1 MDNNSPPN
9 RKLTE
14 SKSRPPRLDSRS
26 TNQRPPEPAFKEN
39 ESPESITKQPFVL
52 SFLPLEPTL
61 SLIIPVLNQEPRLNE
76 VLDQIHSLLADY
88 RPEVVLVYDVT
99 RPELLDAV
107 RTEQSELEER
117 YESRS
122 VTRTDQRGFGSAL
135 RAGFEVS
142 RGAVII
148 PIMGDCSD
156 DIAAIPRML
165 AAINS
170 GADVVAGARYMP
182 GGAIIGD
189 DAKQQISR
197 YYSKLIKALSSVSC
211 DDVSNSF
218 RAYRRTVWENIPNE
232 SNSFDISVEMTVKA
246 AAEGYR
252 IRQVPAVWTNRAAG
266 QSHFSIMKELPNY
279 GRWVLYAARHA
290 PSRFLLVAL
299 PVSIVSLV
307 MLTGWMFGLGRRR

>member
-1 MDNNSPPN
+1 LASPPSLHYADNNPSP
-9 RKLTE
+9 
-14 SKSRPPRLDSRS
+14 D
-26 TNQRPPEPAFKEN
+26 PEFKEN
-39 ESPESITKQPFVL
+39 ESRILNTKQAFVPR
-52 SFLPLEPTL
+52 FLPLESTL
-61 SLIIPVLNQEPRLNE
+61 SLIIPILDQEPRLAE
-76 VLDQIHSLLADY
+76 VLDQIQSLLADY
-88 RPEVVLVYDVT
+88 RPEIVLVYDVT

-107 RTEQSELEER
+107 LAEQREMEER
-117 YESRS
+117 FGARS

-135 RAGFEVS
+135 RAGFEASQGDVM
-142 RGAVII
+142 I
-148 PIMGDCSD
+148 PVMGDCSD
-156 DIAAIPRML
+156 DIAAIPPML
-165 AAINS
+165 AAIDD
-170 GADVVAGARYMP
+170 GADIVAGARYIP

-197 YYSKLIKALSSVSC
+197 YYSKIVRALSSVSC

-218 RAYRRTVWENIPNE
+218 RAYRRAVWENISNE

-252 IRQVPAVWTNRAAG
+252 IEQVPAVWTNRAAG

-279 GRWVLYAARHA
+279 GRWVLYAARRA

-299 PVSIVSLV
+299 PVSVVSLV

>member
-1 MDNNSPPN
+1 MLEKITA
-9 RKLTE
+9 RTK
-14 SKSRPPRLDSRS
+14 
-26 TNQRPPEPAFKEN
+26 QN
-39 ESPESITKQPFVL
+39 ESRISITKQAFV
-52 SFLPLEPTL
+52 SHFLPLESTL
-61 SLIIPVLNQEPRLNE
+61 SLIIPVLNQEPRLE
-76 VLDQIHSLLADY
+76 DVLREIQAVLAANQPDI
-88 RPEVVLVYDVT
+88 VLVYDVT
-99 RPELLDAV
+99 RPDLLDAV
-107 RTEQSELEER
+107 RDEQREMEER
-117 YESRS
+117 YGARS

-135 RAGFEVS
+135 RAGFEAS
-142 RGAVII
+142 RGDVVI

-165 AAINS
+165 SAIDR
-170 GADVVAGARYMP
+170 GADVVAGARYIA

-197 YYSKLIKALSSVSC
+197 YYSKIIKALSSVSC

-218 RAYRRTVWENIPNE
+218 RAYRRVVWENVSNV

-246 AAEGYR
+246 AARGYR
-252 IRQVPAVWTNRAAG
+252 IEQVPAVWTNRAAG

-299 PVSIVSLV
+299 PVSLVSLV